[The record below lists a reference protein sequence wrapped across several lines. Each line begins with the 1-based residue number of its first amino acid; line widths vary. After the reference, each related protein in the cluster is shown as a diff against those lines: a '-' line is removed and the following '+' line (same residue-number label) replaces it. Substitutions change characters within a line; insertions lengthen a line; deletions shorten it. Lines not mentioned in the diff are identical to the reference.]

1 MGQLDWAS
9 IAHTSCSVAAHA
21 RRRRAVQIPPCTPS
35 RDARS
40 PCFAA
45 VPLPALPEGTDSS
58 CCAPLPSPRVVH
70 VGVPLHRR
78 ELPPPAQAHGRRQW
92 RAVQQALF
100 PTEARGA
107 GRCPLPEG

>member
-9 IAHTSCSVAAHA
+9 IAHTPCSVAAHA
-21 RRRRAVQIPPCTPS
+21 RRRRAVQTPPCTPS

-58 CCAPLPSPRVVH
+58 CCAPPPSPCLSCRYTAA
-70 VGVPLHRR
+70 RS
-78 ELPPPAQAHGRRQW
+78 
-92 RAVQQALF
+92 RASATR
-100 PTEARGA
+100 PGA
-107 GRCPLPEG
+107 